1 MTNFQVFN
9 NSAILLK
16 ALGGGGGGGGGGW
29 RAGENPCPLDTNI

>member
-16 ALGGGGGGGGGGW
+16 ALGGGGGGGGGW